1 VTQARIE
8 VVVPGVQTAV
18 QDLGGRRGLWGV
30 GVPPSGAYDAFSFA
44 LANLAVGNDP
54 GAAGLEAVLVGP
66 TLRFRAS
73 AGDHVLAAL
82 TGACRGAR
90 LDGRPV
96 RLGQPFAA
104 RDGSVLEFGSC
115 GPSGLRG
122 YLAVR
127 GGIAVPRVL
136 GSRATFLLGGFGGGI
151 GRALEAGDEL
161 ALGRDENC
169 GAPAELGPILPELV
183 DSWSLRVIPGPHG
196 APDYFDGSALSD
208 LFAAEWEVDHRSDRT
223 GIRLAGPAVEFARAD
238 GGEAGL
244 HPCNIHDSAYPV
256 GGIMV
261 SGDTPVIVGP
271 DGPSLGGF
279 VVPAAVIQADLWKLG
294 QLRPGDRVRLEPI
307 TPQAAQHARTE
318 RARLFADPRAAVA
331 SAIFR
336 PQPRSPLSRPQGFE
350 PSTVPSAPRLSEVS
364 AAVPLSPPQGFEP
377 STVPSAPRLSEVS
390 AAVPVSPPQTFEP
403 STVSAVPRLSEV
415 SAAVPVS
422 PPQTFEPSTVSAV
435 PLPSASGSSIPIA
448 AWDRPVPLLTVA
460 ASDSRPELAI
470 RFSGDHHLLIE
481 AGPARLDLTV
491 RARIHLLH
499 RELTARGLLGAV
511 AGVPENVEGV
521 RSLLLGFD
529 PSRIDPRRLAE
540 RIGEAWVATPEPAG
554 VELPVREVTMPIC
567 FDDPDAHE
575 AMHRYQRGVR
585 PDAPWCPDNVEFI
598 RRVNGL
604 SSRDEVFE
612 IVQKATYLVIGL
624 GDVYLGAP
632 VAVPLDPA
640 HRLVTT
646 KYDPP
651 RTWTPENAVGIGGAY
666 LCVYGMEG
674 PGGYQLVGRTVPVWR
689 KPAPDGERGTAAE
702 PWLLRTFD
710 LLRFEP
716 VGHDELME
724 LRAGIANGSLELS
737 MRPTTL
743 DLGALPGPESPL
755 PPETVEFTARREA
768 AFAEERARWSEA
780 AALKIGA

>member
-1 VTQARIE
+1 MTTTGAAARLE
-8 VVVPGVQTAV
+8 VIAAGVQTSV
-18 QDLGGRRGLWGV
+18 QDSGGRRGLWGV
-30 GVPPSGAYDAFSFA
+30 GVPPSGAYDRLSFD
-44 LANLAVGNDP
+44 LANAAVGNDP
-54 GAAGLEAVLVGP
+54 GAAGLEAVLLGP
-66 TLRFRAS
+66 TVRFRVDVG
-73 AGDHVLAAL
+73 AGDDDGAGAGAGAGGRVLAAV
-82 TGACRGAR
+82 TGACRHAR

-96 RLGQPFAA
+96 RPGEPFSAP
-104 RDGSVLEFGSC
+104 DGAVLEFGGC
-115 GPSGLRG
+115 GPAGLRG

-127 GGIAVPRVL
+127 GGLSVPRVL
-136 GSRATFLLGGFGGGI
+136 GSRATFLLGGFGGGT
-151 GRALEAGDEL
+151 GRALAAGDEL
-161 ALGRDENC
+161 GVGRDENC
-169 GAPAELGPILPELV
+169 AAPAELTAVLPEFG
-183 DSWSLRVIPGPHG
+183 DRWSLRVIPGPHG
-196 APDYFDGSALSD
+196 APDYFAGAALAE
-208 LFAAEWEVDHRSDRT
+208 LFAAEWAVDHRSDRT
-223 GIRLAGPAVEFARAD
+223 GIRLTGPAVRFARAD

-294 QLRPGDRVRLEPI
+294 QLRPGDRVRLEPV
-307 TPQAAQHARTE
+307 TPEAAE
-318 RARLFADPRAAVA
+318 VLRAGYRRVLEDPRAAVA
-331 SAIFR
+331 SALFPPKADLR
-336 PQPRSPLSRPQGFE
+336 PQPEPDEPPPPQ
-350 PSTVPSAPRLSEVS
+350 PSA
-364 AAVPLSPPQGFEP
+364 QP
-377 STVPSAPRLSEVS
+377 SIQPSAR
-390 AAVPVSPPQTFEP
+390 
-403 STVSAVPRLSEV
+403 
-415 SAAVPVS
+415 
-422 PPQTFEPSTVSAV
+422 
-435 PLPSASGSSIPIA
+435 PSARPPHNPLA
-448 AWDRPVPLLTVA
+448 TWDRPPALLVVA
-460 ASDSRPELAI
+460 ASESRPALSI
-470 RFSGDHHLLIE
+470 RFSGDHHLLVE

-499 RELTARGLLGAV
+499 RELTARGLLGAA

-521 RSLLLGFD
+521 RSLLLGLD
-529 PSRIDPRRLAE
+529 PVSVDPHKLA
-540 RIGEAWVATPEPAG
+540 RQIGDAWLATPDPAG
-554 VELPVREVTMPIC
+554 VELAVREVTMPIC

-575 AMHRYQRGVR
+575 AMRRYQRGVR

-604 SSRDEVFE
+604 AERAEVFE

-689 KPAPDGERGTAAE
+689 KPSPDAAGEAPAD

-716 VGHDELME
+716 VSHDELMR
-724 LRAGIANGSLELS
+724 LRAGIAAGDLDLQ
-737 MRPTTL
+737 MRTTTL
-743 DLGALPGPESPL
+743 DLGTLPGPESPL
-755 PPETVEFTARREA
+755 PEETIEFTRRREA
-768 AFAEERARWSEA
+768 AFAAERGRWAVA
-780 AALKIGA
+780 AAAAAAPAATAAPARTGAEVD

>member
-1 VTQARIE
+1 MTLHRIE
-8 VVVPGVQTAV
+8 VLAPGVQTSV

-30 GVPPSGAYDAFSFA
+30 GVPPSGAYDTLSFA

-66 TLRFRAS
+66 TLRFPSRALV
-73 AGDHVLAAL
+73 AV
-82 TGACRGAR
+82 TGACRSAL

-96 RLGQPFAA
+96 RPGEPFAA
-104 RDGSVLEFGSC
+104 RAGSVLEFGPC
-115 GPSGLRG
+115 GPAGLRG

-127 GGIAVPRVL
+127 GGIAVERVL
-136 GSRATFLLGGFGGGI
+136 GSRAAFLLGGFGGGT
-151 GRALEAGDEL
+151 GRALEVGDEL
-161 ALGRDENC
+161 ALGREENC
-169 GAPAELGPILPELV
+169 GAPAELTAILPELG
-183 DSWSLRVIPGPHG
+183 DRWTLRVIPGPHG
-196 APDYFDGSALSD
+196 APDYFAGDALD
-208 LFAAEWEVDHRSDRT
+208 ELFAAEWEVDHRSDRT
-223 GIRLAGPAVEFARAD
+223 GIRLAGPAVRFARPD

-279 VVPAAVIQADLWKLG
+279 VVPAAVIQTDLWKLG
-294 QLRPGDRVRLEPI
+294 QLRPGDRVHLQPVTPGSAETVRAERRRL
-307 TPQAAQHARTE
+307 
-318 RARLFADPRAAVA
+318 LADPRAAVA
-331 SAIFR
+331 TVLFPPEPVPAKASVPRASSER
-336 PQPRSPLSRPQGFE
+336 PSPLLAIE
-350 PSTVPSAPRLSEVS
+350 PSAT
-364 AAVPLSPPQGFEP
+364 
-377 STVPSAPRLSEVS
+377 
-390 AAVPVSPPQTFEP
+390 
-403 STVSAVPRLSEV
+403 
-415 SAAVPVS
+415 
-422 PPQTFEPSTVSAV
+422 
-435 PLPSASGSSIPIA
+435 
-448 AWDRPVPLLTVA
+448 
-460 ASDSRPELAI
+460 RPELSI
-470 RFSGDHHLLIE
+470 RFSGDQHLLIE

-491 RARIHLLH
+491 RARIHLLY
-499 RELTARGLLGAV
+499 RELTARGLLGAA
-511 AGVPENVEGV
+511 AGVPETVEGV

-529 PSRIDPRRLAE
+529 PAAVDPRALAE
-540 RIGEAWVATPEPAG
+540 QVGEAWSAAPDPAG

-575 AMHRYQRGVR
+575 AMRRYQRGVR

-604 SSRDEVFE
+604 ATRDEVFE

-651 RTWTPENAVGIGGAY
+651 RTWTPENAVGIGGTY

-674 PGGYQLVGRTVPVWR
+674 PGGYQLVGRTIPVWR
-689 KPAPDGERGTAAE
+689 KPSAGQTQT
-702 PWLLRTFD
+702 PWLLRSFD

-724 LRAGIANGSLELS
+724 LRAGIAEGSLDL
-737 MRPTTL
+737 RTRDTTL
-743 DLGALPGPESPL
+743 DLGALPGPDVPL
-755 PPETVEFTARREA
+755 PPETVEFTKRREA
-768 AFAEERARWSEA
+768 AFAAERARWA
-780 AALKIGA
+780 AAKTGA

>member
-1 VTQARIE
+1 VTNTLE

-18 QDLGGRRGLWGV
+18 QDIGGRRGLWGV
-30 GVPPSGAYDAFSFA
+30 GVPPSGAYDQLSFA

-66 TLRFRAS
+66 TLRLT
-73 AGDHVLAAL
+73 AGKRGGHVLAAV
-82 TGACRGAR
+82 TGACGNAR

-96 RLGQPFAA
+96 RPGEPFAA
-104 RDGSVLEFGSC
+104 PDGSVLEFGPC
-115 GPSGLRG
+115 GPAGLRG

-136 GSRATFLLGGFGGGI
+136 GSRAAFLLGGFGGGI
-151 GRALEAGDEL
+151 GRALAAGDVFD
-161 ALGRDENC
+161 LGREENC
-169 GAPAELGPILPELV
+169 DAPAELTAILPEL
-183 DSWSLRVIPGPHG
+183 SSRWSLRVIPGPHG
-196 APDYFDGSALSD
+196 APDYFAGDALARV
-208 LFAAEWEVDHRSDRT
+208 FAAEWEVDHRSDRT

-256 GGIMV
+256 GGIMI

-294 QLRPGDRVRLEPI
+294 QLRPGDRVRLEAVSPE
-307 TPQAAQHARTE
+307 AAEAARAD
-318 RARLFADPRAAVA
+318 RRRLLADPRAAVA
-331 SAIFR
+331 TALF
-336 PQPRSPLSRPQGFE
+336 PPVPPPPAPTPL
-350 PSTVPSAPRLSEVS
+350 V
-364 AAVPLSPPQGFEP
+364 
-377 STVPSAPRLSEVS
+377 
-390 AAVPVSPPQTFEP
+390 
-403 STVSAVPRLSEV
+403 
-415 SAAVPVS
+415 
-422 PPQTFEPSTVSAV
+422 
-435 PLPSASGSSIPIA
+435 ASDSSISS
-448 AWDRPVPLLTVA
+448 WDRPVPLLTIEP
-460 ASDSRPELAI
+460 SDGPSNTRPGLEI

-499 RELTARGLLGAV
+499 RELTARGVLGAA

-529 PSRIDPRRLAE
+529 AASVDARRLAE
-540 RIGEAWVATPEPAG
+540 QVGDAWLATPEPAG
-554 VELPVREVTMPIC
+554 VELPVREVTLPIC

-575 AMHRYQRGVR
+575 AMRRYQRGVR

-604 SSRDEVFE
+604 RSRDEVFE

-651 RTWTPENAVGIGGAY
+651 RTWTPENAVGIGGTY

-689 KPAPDGERGTAAE
+689 KPPADTERGTPTD
-702 PWLLRTFD
+702 PWLLRNFD

-716 VGHDELME
+716 VGHDELMAARAAIADGSME
-724 LRAGIANGSLELS
+724 LT
-737 MRPTTL
+737 MRPATL
-743 DLGALPGPESPL
+743 DLGTLPGPESPL
-755 PPETVEFTARREA
+755 PPETVEFTRQREA
-768 AFAEERARWSEA
+768 AFAAERARWAEA
-780 AALKIGA
+780 AAENSTSTKIGV

>member
-1 VTQARIE
+1 MNQARIE
-8 VVVPGVQTAV
+8 VLAAGVQTAV

-30 GVPPSGAYDAFSFA
+30 GVPPSGAYDELSFA

-66 TLRFRAS
+66 TLRFHVGAER
-73 AGDHVLAAL
+73 GGHVLAAL
-82 TGACRGAR
+82 TGACANAR
-90 LDGRPV
+90 LDGRRIRP
-96 RLGQPFAA
+96 GEPFAVV
-104 RDGSVLEFGSC
+104 DGSVLEFGAC

-127 GGIAVPRVL
+127 GGFAVPRVL
-136 GSRATFLLGGFGGGI
+136 GSRATFLLGGFGGGV

-161 ALGRDENC
+161 GVGRDENC
-169 GAPAELGPILPELV
+169 AAPAELGPILPELTS
-183 DSWSLRVIPGPHG
+183 SWTLRVIPGPHG
-196 APDYFDGSALSD
+196 APDYFTGPALAD
-208 LFAAEWEVDHRSDRT
+208 LFAAGWEVDHRSDRT
-223 GIRLAGPAVEFARAD
+223 GVRLAGPAVEFARAD

-244 HPCNIHDSAYPV
+244 HPCNIHDSAYPI

-294 QLRPGDRVRLEPI
+294 QLRPGDRVRLEPV
-307 TPQAAQHARTE
+307 TPQAAELAGIE
-318 RARLFADPRAAVA
+318 RRELLADPRAAVA
-331 SAIFR
+331 SVLFPA
-336 PQPRSPLSRPQGFE
+336 
-350 PSTVPSAPRLSEVS
+350 
-364 AAVPLSPPQGFEP
+364 
-377 STVPSAPRLSEVS
+377 
-390 AAVPVSPPQTFEP
+390 
-403 STVSAVPRLSEV
+403 
-415 SAAVPVS
+415 
-422 PPQTFEPSTVSAV
+422 
-435 PLPSASGSSIPIA
+435 PLPPAPKQLIPVA
-448 AWDRPVPLLTVA
+448 TWDRPEPLVA
-460 ASDSRPELAI
+460 LEDLSI
-470 RFSGDHHLLIE
+470 RFSGDHHLLVE
-481 AGPARLDLTV
+481 AGPARLDLTM
-491 RARIHLLH
+491 RARVHLLH
-499 RELTARGLLGAV
+499 RELTARGLLGAA

-529 PSRIDPRRLAE
+529 PRRVDPRRLAE
-540 RIGEAWVATPEPAG
+540 RIGEAWLSTPDPAG

-575 AMHRYQRGVR
+575 AMRRYQRGVR

-612 IVQKATYLVIGL
+612 IVRKATYLVIGL

-689 KPAPDGERGTAAE
+689 KPPPDTEGAPSTAD

-724 LRAGIANGSLELS
+724 LRAGIADGSQGLS
-737 MRPTTL
+737 LRPTTL
-743 DLGALPGPESPL
+743 DLGTLPGPESPL
-755 PPETVEFTARREA
+755 PPETAEFTRNRER
-768 AFAEERARWSEA
+768 AFAAERARWAEA
-780 AALKIGA
+780 AALKTGA

>member
-1 VTQARIE
+1 MTWALDVLA
-8 VVVPGVQTAV
+8 PGVQTSV

-30 GVPPSGAYDAFSFA
+30 GVPPSGAYDALSFG
-44 LANLAVGNDP
+44 LANAAVGNDP
-54 GAAGLEAVLVGP
+54 GAAGLEAVLDGP
-66 TLRFRAS
+66 TLRFRSGAEED
-73 AGDHVLAAL
+73 AGAEGGVGGGRRAEATGARRGHVLAVV
-82 TGACRGAR
+82 TGACREAR
-90 LDGRPV
+90 LDGRAV
-96 RLGQPFAA
+96 RPGEPFAA
-104 RDGSVLEFGSC
+104 YDGSVLTFGSC
-115 GPSGLRG
+115 GPAGLRG

-127 GGIAVPRVL
+127 GGVAVPRVL
-136 GSRATFLLGGFGGGI
+136 GSRAAFLLGGFGGGV
-151 GRALEAGDEL
+151 GRAVAAGDVL
-161 ALGRDENC
+161 GVGRDENC
-169 GAPAELGPILPELV
+169 AAPAALGPILPALTGR
-183 DSWSLRVIPGPHG
+183 WSLRVVPGPHG
-196 APDYFDGSALSD
+196 APEYFTGDALAA
-208 LFAAEWEVDHRSDRT
+208 LFAAEWVVDHRSDRT
-223 GIRLAGPAVEFARAD
+223 GIRLAGPSVRFARAD

-256 GGIMV
+256 GGIMI

-279 VVPAAVIQADLWKLG
+279 VVPAGVIGADLWQLG
-294 QLRPGDRVRLEPI
+294 QLRPGDRVRLVPVTAE
-307 TPQAAQHARTE
+307 AAAEARA
-318 RARLFADPRAAVA
+318 ARRRLLADPRAAAAEVIFPSRAEPPSEAGLVVA
-331 SAIFR
+331 AN
-336 PQPRSPLSRPQGFE
+336 QP
-350 PSTVPSAPRLSEVS
+350 TAT
-364 AAVPLSPPQGFEP
+364 AAANPP
-377 STVPSAPRLSEVS
+377 TAT
-390 AAVPVSPPQTFEP
+390 AAT
-403 STVSAVPRLSEV
+403 
-415 SAAVPVS
+415 
-422 PPQTFEPSTVSAV
+422 
-435 PLPSASGSSIPIA
+435 A
-448 AWDRPVPLLTVA
+448 AWDRPTALLVVP
-460 ASDSRPELAI
+460 ASGGRPELSV
-470 RFSGDHHLLIE
+470 RFSGDHHVLVE

-499 RELTARGLLGAV
+499 RELTARGLLGAA

-529 PSRIDPRRLAE
+529 PLALDPRALAE
-540 RIGEAWVATPEPAG
+540 RVGDAWLATPDPAG

-575 AMHRYQRGVR
+575 AMRRYQRGVR

-604 SSRDEVFE
+604 RERDEVFE

-632 VAVPLDPA
+632 LAVPLDPA

-689 KPAPDGERGTAAE
+689 KPGPDGVDPPT
-702 PWLLRTFD
+702 PSWLLRSFD

-724 LRAGIANGSLELS
+724 LRAAVADGSIGLR
-737 MRPTTL
+737 MRETTL
-743 DLGALPGPESPL
+743 DLGALPGPETPQ
-755 PPETVEFTARREA
+755 PPQTADFIGRRER
-768 AFAEERARWSEA
+768 AFAAERARWAEA
-780 AALKIGA
+780 AAAKVPSGGA

>member
-1 VTQARIE
+1 VITTGGAARLEIIAA
-8 VVVPGVQTAV
+8 GVQTSV
-18 QDLGGRRGLWGV
+18 QDAGGRRGLWGV
-30 GVPPSGAYDAFSFA
+30 GVPPSGAYDQFSFA
-44 LANLAVGNDP
+44 LANAAVGNDP
-54 GAAGLEAVLVGP
+54 GAAGLETVLLGP
-66 TLRFRAS
+66 TVRFRA
-73 AGDHVLAAL
+73 GGGRVLAAV
-82 TGACRGAR
+82 TGACRHAR

-96 RLGQPFAA
+96 RPGEPFSA
-104 RDGSVLEFGSC
+104 RDGAVLEFGGC

-127 GGIAVPRVL
+127 GGLSVPRVL
-136 GSRATFLLGGFGGGI
+136 GSRATFLLGGFGGGA
-151 GRALEAGDEL
+151 GRALAAGD
-161 ALGRDENC
+161 ALGVGRDENC
-169 GAPAELGPILPELV
+169 AAPAELTAVLPEFGER
-183 DSWSLRVIPGPHG
+183 WSLRVIPGPHG
-196 APDYFDGSALSD
+196 APDYFAGDALAE
-208 LFAAEWEVDHRSDRT
+208 LFAAEWAVDHRSDRT
-223 GIRLAGPAVEFARAD
+223 GIRLTGPAVRFARAD

-294 QLRPGDRVRLEPI
+294 QLRPGDRVRLEPV
-307 TPQAAQHARTE
+307 TPETADAL
-318 RARLFADPRAAVA
+318 RAGYRRLLDDPRAAVA
-331 SAIFR
+331 AALFPPPAGLRPRPEPDDDSAP
-336 PQPRSPLSRPQGFE
+336 PQESAQ
-350 PSTVPSAPRLSEVS
+350 PSARPPHAPP
-364 AAVPLSPPQGFEP
+364 AAP
-377 STVPSAPRLSEVS
+377 
-390 AAVPVSPPQTFEP
+390 
-403 STVSAVPRLSEV
+403 
-415 SAAVPVS
+415 
-422 PPQTFEPSTVSAV
+422 
-435 PLPSASGSSIPIA
+435 
-448 AWDRPVPLLTVA
+448 WDRPPPLLVVA
-460 ASDSRPELAI
+460 ASEPRPALSI
-470 RFSGDHHLLIE
+470 RFSGDHHLLVE

-499 RELTARGLLGAV
+499 RELTARGLLGAA

-521 RSLLLGFD
+521 RSLLLGLD
-529 PSRIDPRRLAE
+529 PGSVDPHKLA
-540 RIGEAWVATPEPAG
+540 RQVGDAWLATPDPAG
-554 VELPVREVTMPIC
+554 VELAVREVTMPIC

-575 AMHRYQRGVR
+575 AMRRYQRGVR

-604 SSRDEVFE
+604 AERADVFE
-612 IVQKATYLVIGL
+612 IVQQATYLVIGL

-689 KPAPDGERGTAAE
+689 KPPADGVRETPAD

-716 VGHDELME
+716 VSHDELMR
-724 LRAGIANGSLELS
+724 LRTGIAAGDLDLQ
-737 MRPTTL
+737 MRTTTL
-743 DLGALPGPESPL
+743 DLGTLPGPDSPL
-755 PPETVEFTARREA
+755 PAETVEFTRRREA
-768 AFAEERARWSEA
+768 AFAAERGRWA
-780 AALKIGA
+780 AAATARTGAGVD

>member
-8 VVVPGVQTAV
+8 VVAPGVQTAV
-18 QDLGGRRGLWGV
+18 QDLDGRRGLWGV

-54 GAAGLEAVLVGP
+54 AAAGLEAVLVGP
-66 TLRFRAS
+66 ALRFRT
-73 AGDHVLAAL
+73 GEGGHVLAAL
-82 TGACRGAR
+82 TGACQGAR

-96 RLGQPFAA
+96 RLGEPFAA
-104 RDGSVLEFGSC
+104 PDGSVLEFGPC

-136 GSRATFLLGGFGGGI
+136 GSRATFLLGGFGGGP

-169 GAPAELGPILPELV
+169 DAPAELGPILPELA

-196 APDYFDGSALSD
+196 APDYFDGSALSE

-294 QLRPGDRVRLEPI
+294 QLRPGDRVRLEPV
-307 TPQAAQHARTE
+307 TPQAAEQARTE
-318 RARLFADPRAAVA
+318 REHLFADPRAAVA
-331 SAIFR
+331 SALFR
-336 PQPRSPLSRPQGFE
+336 PQPSELSLASAGFRPQAFE
-350 PSTVPSAPRLSEVS
+350 PTTVS
-364 AAVPLSPPQGFEP
+364 AASGPWTSASSLA
-377 STVPSAPRLSEVS
+377 SAPIRS
-390 AAVPVSPPQTFEP
+390 
-403 STVSAVPRLSEV
+403 
-415 SAAVPVS
+415 
-422 PPQTFEPSTVSAV
+422 
-435 PLPSASGSSIPIA
+435 SASALSIPIA
-448 AWDRPVPLLTVA
+448 ACDRPSPLLTVA
-460 ASDSRPELAI
+460 ASDSRPELSV

-499 RELTARGLLGAV
+499 RELTARGLLGAA

-529 PSRIDPRRLAE
+529 PSRIDPRQLAE
-540 RIGEAWVATPEPAG
+540 RIGEAWVATPDPAG

-604 SSRDEVFE
+604 SSRAEVFE

-689 KPAPDGERGTAAE
+689 KPAPDSARATSAE
-702 PWLLRTFD
+702 PWLLRNFD

-716 VGHDELME
+716 VGHEELMN
-724 LRAGIANGSLELS
+724 LRAGVADGGLELA

-743 DLGALPGPESPL
+743 DLGTLPGPESPL
-755 PPETVEFTARREA
+755 PPETVEFTRRRASAYA
-768 AFAEERARWSEA
+768 AERARWAEA
-780 AALKIGA
+780 AALKTGA

>member
-1 VTQARIE
+1 VTLSAIE
-8 VVVPGVQTAV
+8 VVAPGVQTAV
-18 QDLGGRRGLWGV
+18 QDLAGRRGLWGV
-30 GVPPSGAYDAFSFA
+30 GVPPSGAYDSLSFA

-54 GAAGLEAVLVGP
+54 GAAGLEAVLSGP
-66 TLRFRAS
+66 SLRFRV
-73 AGDHVLAAL
+73 GERGGHVLAAL
-82 TGACRGAR
+82 TGACQHAR
-90 LDGRPV
+90 LDGRAV
-96 RLGQPFAA
+96 RPGEPFAA
-104 RDGSVLEFGSC
+104 ADGSVLEFGAC
-115 GPSGLRG
+115 GPAGLRA

-136 GSRATFLLGGFGGGI
+136 GSRATFLLGGFGGGP
-151 GRALEAGDEL
+151 GRALAAGDVL
-161 ALGRDENC
+161 GLGREENC
-169 GAPAELGPILPELV
+169 QAPAELAAILPELGAHWTV
-183 DSWSLRVIPGPHG
+183 RVIPGPHG
-196 APDYFDGSALSD
+196 APDYFTGDALAA
-208 LFAAEWEVDHRSDRT
+208 LFAADWKVDHRSDRT
-223 GIRLAGPAVEFARAD
+223 GIRLAGPAVEFARPD

-279 VVPAAVIQADLWKLG
+279 VVPAAVIQADRWMLG
-294 QLRPGDRVRLEPI
+294 QLRPGDRVRLEPV
-307 TPQAAQHARTE
+307 TPEAAEAARAE
-318 RARLFADPRAAVA
+318 RRRLLAHPRSAVA
-331 SAIFR
+331 SRLFPPPDGVR
-336 PQPRSPLSRPQGFE
+336 PAGRP
-350 PSTVPSAPRLSEVS
+350 VS
-364 AAVPLSPPQGFEP
+364 AATWERP
-377 STVPSAPRLSEVS
+377 S
-390 AAVPVSPPQTFEP
+390 
-403 STVSAVPRLSEV
+403 
-415 SAAVPVS
+415 
-422 PPQTFEPSTVSAV
+422 
-435 PLPSASGSSIPIA
+435 
-448 AWDRPVPLLTVA
+448 PLLTVPA
-460 ASDSRPELAI
+460 ATTRPELSI

-499 RELTARGLLGAV
+499 RELTARGLLGAA

-529 PSRIDPRRLAE
+529 PESVDPGKLADQVCD
-540 RIGEAWVATPEPAG
+540 AWHATPDPSG

-575 AMHRYQRGVR
+575 AMRRYQRGVR

-604 SSRDEVFE
+604 AERDDVFE
-612 IVQKATYLVIGL
+612 VVQNATYLVIGL

-689 KPAPDGERGTAAE
+689 KPPADVDLATRAD
-702 PWLLRTFD
+702 PWLLRAFD

-716 VGHDELME
+716 VDHDELMR
-724 LRAGIANGSLELS
+724 LRAGIAEGSIDLK
-737 MRPTTL
+737 MRAATL
-743 DLGALPGPESPL
+743 DLGTLQGPDSPL
-755 PPETVEFTARREA
+755 PAETVAFTRRRET
-768 AFAEERARWSEA
+768 AFAAERARWAEA
-780 AALKIGA
+780 ASTHTGA